1 MRLFEKK
8 EVQLHVR
15 VTIADNKFIAR
26 FTVVESN
33 LLEVFDMFER
43 VIAANEQ
50 TQKCDL
56 TKVTMREIR
65 GTDNG
70 KSKSIKSHYIDAYE
84 LNKLIKN
91 EIKYNSGVKV

>member
-8 EVQLHVR
+8 ERQLLIR
-15 VTIADNKFIAR
+15 VAIIDGKHTFKFTIAD
-26 FTVVESN
+26 SN
-33 LLEVFDMFER
+33 IREVFDMFER

-65 GTDNG
+65 GTENG
-70 KSKSIKSHYIDAYE
+70 KSKSIKSHYIDAHE

-91 EIKYNSGVKV
+91 KIKYNG